1 MLKNGSMI
9 YSLSLVITLY
19 RNKILS
25 KLQGKETCLLP
36 RQISMRI
43 YVRVKIFHNESIIK
57 IFYFLPGIYVQEI

>member
-25 KLQGKETCLLP
+25 NLQGKETCLLP

-43 YVRVKIFHNESIIK
+43 YVRVKIFHNKS
-57 IFYFLPGIYVQEI
+57 Q